1 MKKTAVQLD
10 LGFVLYKPREL
21 LGGKAVTADNVH
33 HFARESTA
41 GDEELFRIYCYHSRP
56 YGEIKTHPL
65 TRVRVDFSSTAVHE
79 GMTKLIRELE
89 LKDGVA
95 FRAGELTLD
104 EWRIK
109 QRAVREIARTGRS
122 LAEMT

>member
-1 MKKTAVQLD
+1 LREKVLQAMKS
-10 LGFVLYKPREL
+10 F
-21 LGGKAVTADNVH
+21 
-33 HFARESTA
+33 FESTA
-41 GDEELFRIYCYHSRP
+41 TTPDRMAKS
-56 YGEIKTHPL
+56 KTHPL
-65 TRVRVDFSSTAVHE
+65 TRVRVDFSSTAVYE